1 MNNKFGE
8 ITQETKEAAQKARQ
22 ERIQWANENLDMD
35 WGTDDDHWAVLAKKF
50 NFRLPVRYM
59 PNTETKYIKRL
70 FKQVGIDIKEYLEDC
85 GVTTLKRLNDMN
97 PRESARA
104 SAGFALE
111 WIDERLSEQD

>member
-8 ITQETKEAAQKARQ
+8 IIQETKEAAQKARQ

-50 NFRLPVRYM
+50 SFRLPVRYM

-97 PRESARA
+97 PREPARA
-104 SAGFALE
+104 SVGFALE